1 MPEYKCEC
9 CNYKTHI
16 KTQFDTHN
24 LTKKH
29 LKNIDN
35 NTEPITP
42 KTDKTEIQELKDMVI
57 LLCAKVTDLEAS
69 LQECKEIIKKNNEK
83 PPTYEA
89 PPTPPPSPAP
99 QVIYVSPEPEP
110 KHEPEPKKETCNPM
124 YIAKK
129 LDEDP
134 DNKDILPI
142 DDFFKIANEEVNFD
156 FDDINDLK
164 DVGKKYAID
173 KIMNFV
179 KNNKKILPFR
189 YQKSSWYIKGNNG
202 WEKEIIQSNKNCKT
216 GTSDYNFSIIVIKF
230 IFIFANRINK
240 YFDNKYGGNYAY
252 MSDGEYARITSEVL
266 SRESYRNSDILK
278 SIGHFC

>member
-9 CNYKTHI
+9 CNYLTHI
-16 KTQFDTHN
+16 KTQYDRHINSVRHN
-24 LTKKH
+24 KK
-29 LKNIDN
+29 
-35 NTEPITP
+35 ITDFE
-42 KTDKTEIQELKDMVI
+42 TNEDKTEIQELKDMVVM
-57 LLCAKVTDLEAS
+57 LCAKVSDLEAS

-83 PPTYEA
+83 PPTY
-89 PPTPPPSPAP
+89 TPPQILSPL
-99 QVIYVSPEPEP
+99 PEP
-110 KHEPEPKKETCNPM
+110 KSEPEPEPKKETCNPM

-142 DDFFKIANEEVNFD
+142 DDFFKIGNEEVDFD

-173 KIMNFV
+173 KITDFV
-179 KNNKKILPFR
+179 KNNKKIVPFK
-189 YQKSSWYIKGNNG
+189 YQKSSWYVKGNNG
-202 WEKEIIQSNKNCKT
+202 WEKEIVASNKNCKT
-216 GTSDYNFSIIVIKF
+216 GTNGYNFSLIVIKF
-230 IFIFANRINK
+230 IFIFSNRINR

-252 MSDGEYARITSEVL
+252 MSDGEYARISSEVL
-266 SRESYRNSDILK
+266 SQEGYRNSDILK

>member
-142 DDFFKIANEEVNFD
+142 DDFFKIGNEEVDFD
-156 FDDINDLK
+156 FDDIDELK

-173 KIMNFV
+173 KITDFV

-202 WEKEIIQSNKNCKT
+202 WEREIVSSNKNTIFESQSILDLWCQPRRWNHT
-216 GTSDYNFSIIVIKF
+216 YVGTS
-230 IFIFANRINK
+230 
-240 YFDNKYGGNYAY
+240 
-252 MSDGEYARITSEVL
+252 T
-266 SRESYRNSDILK
+266 
-278 SIGHFC
+278 